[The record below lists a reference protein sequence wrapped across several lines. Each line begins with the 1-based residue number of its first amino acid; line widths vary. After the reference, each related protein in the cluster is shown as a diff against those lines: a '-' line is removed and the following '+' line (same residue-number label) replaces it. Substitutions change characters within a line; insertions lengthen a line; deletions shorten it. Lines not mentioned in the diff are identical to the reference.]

1 MTVSGLQSNLKY
13 LLKNKNIK
21 KTDQI
26 VITGHN
32 VNPGYL
38 ELGLIVPKMKIKDGA
53 KIESYGIMFEENPF
67 VSRKKP

>member
-1 MTVSGLQSNLKY
+1 MDVSELQSKLKY
-13 LLKNKNIK
+13 LLDEKCIK

-38 ELGLIVPKMKIKDGA
+38 ELGLIIPEMKIKKDA
-53 KIESYGIMFEENPF
+53 KTESYGIMFEENPF
-67 VSRKKP
+67 AKKGD